1 MVVSDNVLTFKI
13 MSKGVQCSER
23 KSLFH
28 ENNPTY
34 SLSNNQPFY
43 HNVAITRNAE
53 NIPIYRQCV
62 CYNDLSLRICIKWIW
77 PSILIVYL
85 RQWFQKWSTWTPG
98 VHDDQHGVHAT
109 EKKNSGSLGG
119 EWGSTLVNLN

>member
-98 VHDDQHGVHAT
+98 GPRWPARGPCQW
-109 EKKNSGSLGG
+109 KKNWGSFGG